1 MEMDLTGKSVDNFLK
16 GFHSD
21 STKESYCKK
30 LAQFL
35 EFSDTDPD
43 SLLKK
48 TQSDPK
54 FFQNLIIDY
63 VEKRRK
69 EVSGSTLHQT
79 KDALKHF
86 FDMND
91 VEDINWHKITKIIP
105 HAKKTGNDR
114 APSVEEIRTILEM
127 ADLRTKCIV
136 LICCSSGIRVGAF
149 DGLVWGNI
157 VPIIQEG
164 KVVAAKMTVYAGHQ
178 EQYHSFLTPE
188 CYHTLLQYR
197 KLRESVGEKITLKSP
212 VIRDTWDN
220 NRYRKQ
226 RNQDPGIAIPL
237 GSKSIANQMGE
248 FLKKIK
254 VRESKIGTN
263 YEFKQIHGFRKYF
276 KTNAERALKTIDV
289 EKLMGHAENYY
300 KPSERYLLE
309 EYLKAVPYLTISEA
323 SDLKNKLEQQIE
335 TSDKKVGEIERDNI
349 LLQDRLERI
358 EKNYSDLKQMI
369 AHKISS

>member
-1 MEMDLTGKSVDNFLK
+1 MNLTGKSIDNFLK

-21 STKESYCKK
+21 STKDSYCKK
-30 LAQFL
+30 LGQFL
-35 EFSDTDPD
+35 EFCDTSPD
-43 SLLKK
+43 DLLKK

-79 KDALKHF
+79 KDSLKHF

-91 VEDINWHKITKIIP
+91 VDKINWHKITKVIP

-114 APSVEEIRTILEM
+114 APTIEEIRTILEL

-149 DGLVWGNI
+149 DGLVWGN
-157 VPIIQEG
+157 VTPITQGGNVI
-164 KVVAAKMTVYAGHQ
+164 AAKITVYAGHQ
-178 EQYHSFLTPE
+178 EQYYSFLTPE
-188 CYHTLLQYR
+188 CYGTLLQYK
-197 KLRESVGEKITLKSP
+197 KLRESVGEKFAPRSP

-226 RNQDPGIAIPL
+226 RNQDPGVAIAL

-248 FLKKIK
+248 FLKKMK
-254 VRESKIGTN
+254 LRESKIGTN

-309 EYLKAVPYLTISEA
+309 EYLKTVPYLTISEA
-323 SDLKNKLEQQIE
+323 SDLKNKLEQQIV

-349 LLQDRLERI
+349 FLQDRLERI

-369 AHKISS
+369 ERKISV